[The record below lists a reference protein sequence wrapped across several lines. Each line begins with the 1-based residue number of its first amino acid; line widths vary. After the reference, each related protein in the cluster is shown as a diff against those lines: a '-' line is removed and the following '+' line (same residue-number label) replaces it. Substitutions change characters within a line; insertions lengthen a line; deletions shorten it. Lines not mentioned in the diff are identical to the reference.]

1 VLSGATV
8 TLFTYKEE
16 VDEVRLRRQE
26 GRKEKNTKRK
36 KERIYS
42 RLKLK

>member
-16 VDEVRLRRQE
+16 LDEVRLRRQE
-26 GRKEKNTKRK
+26 GRKK
-36 KERIYS
+36 KTQKE
-42 RLKLK
+42 